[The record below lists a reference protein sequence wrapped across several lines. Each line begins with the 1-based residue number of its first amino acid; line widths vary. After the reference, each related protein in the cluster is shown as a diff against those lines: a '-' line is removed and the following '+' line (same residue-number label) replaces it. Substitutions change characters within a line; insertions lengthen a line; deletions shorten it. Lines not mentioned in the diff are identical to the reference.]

1 MLKTLRSKQLPD
13 FFLCVIAFLIPFPFI
28 YGAVAIVLLFITWLL
43 QSDFKSTFIN
53 LKNRKMLWVW
63 IAYFLLHAVS
73 YTYSDNKDQSL
84 FDVQTKLSIL
94 LLPIIIGAGMNIQKP
109 LLERIMFF
117 FVCGTTAVAI
127 ICMTKATLLWY
138 DTKNIEVLFYH
149 KLIEG
154 LEINA
159 VYGAWYTFF
168 AIALLLLFPWI
179 TFFTA
184 KFKFLR
190 IILLIIQIVFFILLS
205 ARMLI
210 ALFFIILIPYYIV
223 SLFQK
228 KSISYLQLG
237 IVFSF
242 FIILAVAIIVT
253 ENPIKKRYEEIIQKD
268 LKTLVFKD
276 YHNVSET
283 EFNNLTLRIFMW
295 RIGLANME
303 EKNLWLSGTGNGD
316 AQKLQNDKI
325 KEYGIIGWDPNQD
338 AALINANL
346 HNMLMQSLLMIG
358 VPGAILFLL
367 MAFVPLFN
375 LRKVHG
381 SKVFWIFHI
390 SAIAFM
396 MQESALQTQ
405 AGVVYYSFFSC
416 IFWNLFYNRND
427 NEPANYDIQITSLK

>member
-1 MLKTLRSKQLPD
+1 
-13 FFLCVIAFLIPFPFI
+13 
-28 YGAVAIVLLFITWLL
+28 
-43 QSDFKSTFIN
+43 
-53 LKNRKMLWVW
+53 MLWVW

-84 FDVQTKLSIL
+84 FDLQTKLSIL
-94 LLPIIIGAGMNIQKP
+94 LLPVIIGAGINIQKR

-117 FVCGTTAVAI
+117 FVAGTTAVAI
-127 ICMTKATLLWY
+127 ICITKATLLWY
-138 DTKNIEVLFYH
+138 ETKNIEVLFYH

-168 AIALLLLFPWI
+168 AIALLLLFPWNK
-179 TFFTA
+179 FFIS
-184 KFKFLR
+184 KFRFLR
-190 IILLIIQIVFFILLS
+190 VVLLIIQIIFFVLLS

-210 ALFFIILIPYYIV
+210 ALFFIILIPYYII
-223 SLFQK
+223 SLFRK
-228 KSISYLQLG
+228 RSISYLQLG

-242 FIILAVAIIVT
+242 FIILAIAIVAT

-358 VPGAILFLL
+358 IPGAILFLL

-375 LRKVHG
+375 LRQLYA

-416 IFWNLFYNRND
+416 IFWNLYYTRYNHENID
-427 NEPANYDIQITSLK
+427 SEVPITSLK